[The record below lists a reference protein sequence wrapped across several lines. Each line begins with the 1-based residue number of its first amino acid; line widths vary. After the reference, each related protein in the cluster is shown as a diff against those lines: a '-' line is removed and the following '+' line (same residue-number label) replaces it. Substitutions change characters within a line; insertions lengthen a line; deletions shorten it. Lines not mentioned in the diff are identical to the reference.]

1 MLKNKTCIVTGAASG
16 IGLIISKYF
25 VKDGAKIIMCDINEE
40 QLKIEADKLN
50 AIFFLADLTQRE
62 QCKDLVD
69 FSINKFKKIDILLNI
84 AGMQSIA
91 PIEEFSEDR
100 WDLMISLMLTAP
112 FLLTKYVWPSMKK
125 QKWGRIIN
133 LNSIQGLIA
142 SKYKSAYVAAK
153 HGLGGL
159 TKAAA
164 LEGGEYGITVN
175 SICPAYVKTPLVENQ
190 IDEQAKNHGISKDD
204 VIRDIMLK
212 NSAIKKL
219 IEPSHIAEIAKFLC
233 SDAASHITGSM
244 LTIDGGWTAN

>member
-1 MLKNKTCIVTGAASG
+1 MLKNKVCIITGAASG
-16 IGLIISKYF
+16 IGLVISQYF
-25 VKDGAKIIMCDINEE
+25 TAEGAKVVMCDINDK
-40 QLKIEADKLN
+40 QLKIESEKINTIYLKT
-50 AIFFLADLTQRE
+50 DLTNRE
-62 QCKDLVD
+62 DCKNLVY
-69 FSINKFKKIDILLNI
+69 FCLEKFKKVDILINV
-84 AGMQSIA
+84 AGIQSIA
-91 PIEEFSEDR
+91 PIEEFSEDK

-142 SKYKSAYVAAK
+142 SKFKSAYVAAK

-175 SICPAYVKTPLVENQ
+175 SICPAYVRTPLVENQ
-190 IDEQAKNHGISKDD
+190 IDEQAKNHGILRDD
-204 VIRDIMLK
+204 VIKDIMLK
-212 NSAIKKL
+212 NAVIKKL
-219 IEPSHIAEIAKFLC
+219 IEPSAIAEIAKFLC
-233 SDAASHITGSM
+233 SDAASQITGSM